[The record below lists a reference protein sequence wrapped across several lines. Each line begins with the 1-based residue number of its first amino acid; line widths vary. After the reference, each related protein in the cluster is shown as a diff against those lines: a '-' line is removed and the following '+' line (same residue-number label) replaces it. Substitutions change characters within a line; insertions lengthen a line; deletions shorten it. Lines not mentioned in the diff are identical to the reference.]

1 MKPKAKK
8 FSIRRT
14 IGGASGAVRPNQANE
29 AGYDEDDFDDDEQE
43 QQPER
48 LNRLSPDAESFL
60 TPAEEIEK
68 IKAENLTGRQLR
80 IARREAQ
87 KHGFNAASDLD
98 AVRLLRKNGV
108 DPFKRS
114 DLLELVV
121 SDQGSGP
128 ANLPAAIRHAPPP
141 STHVS
146 DANSRA
152 SEVAKIQRYLA
163 RRRSRRSML
172 LLIKLA
178 FFVFVPT
185 FLAGYYY
192 LKIATPMYSTE

>member
-8 FSIRRT
+8 FRIRRT

-48 LNRLSPDAESFL
+48 LNRLSPDSESFL

-87 KHGFNAASDLD
+87 NTVSMRRRIWMQCGCCVKMVLIPLSAAICWNSSCQIKARGLPICRRQSAMLHRLRRMFWTQIRVRRKSQKSSVIWLADAA
-98 AVRLLRKNGV
+98 AVRCCC
-108 DPFKRS
+108 
-114 DLLELVV
+114 
-121 SDQGSGP
+121 
-128 ANLPAAIRHAPPP
+128 
-141 STHVS
+141 
-146 DANSRA
+146 
-152 SEVAKIQRYLA
+152 
-163 RRRSRRSML
+163 
-172 LLIKLA
+172 
-178 FFVFVPT
+178 
-185 FLAGYYY
+185 
-192 LKIATPMYSTE
+192 